1 MFLKKTKVVA
11 TIGPASAEKRVLTEM
26 VKSGLNVAR
35 LNFSHGD
42 HETHKKS
49 LDLVRG
55 VSKETKIPVAV
66 LQDLSGPKIR
76 TGEMKT
82 DLVDL
87 KKGSQ
92 LILTSNTI
100 IGDSSKLSITYKG
113 LYKEVKVGER
123 ILLDDG
129 RKELKVIK
137 IKGEDIYTRV
147 IVGGVIKPRRGVNLP
162 DTSLKISSLTAKD
175 KKDVL
180 FGVGHQVDFM
190 ALSFVRSAKD
200 VLDLRKI
207 LNSHKSDIAIIAKIE
222 TPDAVKDIDRIIE
235 VSDGIMVARGDLAV
249 EVSAENVPI
258 YQKMIIDKCNRV
270 GKPVI
275 VATQMLESMIN
286 MSVPTRAEVSD
297 VANSILDGADAIMLS
312 EETAMGKH
320 PALAIK
326 VMTKV
331 AQKVE
336 ENYPYTDSIS
346 GKFFNINHDKVID
359 TVDAITHYAFNTARD
374 VGAKLIVALT
384 ESSLTARMVSRYKP
398 RQPIM
403 VMSPNERALNRSLLT
418 FGCYPYKIRKFD
430 EVREARE
437 AITAELLK
445 NKFIKKGDKYVL
457 SAGVPFGKS
466 GGTNM
471 VMVWEV

>member
-11 TIGPASAEKRVLTEM
+11 TIGPASAEKKILTDM
-26 VKSGLNVAR
+26 IVSGLNVAR

-42 HETHKKS
+42 HQTHKKS
-49 LDLVRG
+49 LDLVRS
-55 VSKETKIPVAV
+55 VSSKTKIPVAV

-76 TGEMKT
+76 TGEMT
-82 DLVDL
+82 SNLVEL
-87 KKGSQ
+87 KNGSQ
-92 LILTSNTI
+92 LILTPKKFV
-100 IGDSSKLSITYKG
+100 GDEKKLSITYKN
-113 LYKEVKVGER
+113 LHKEVKVGER

-129 RKELKVIK
+129 RKELKVTK
-137 IKGEDIYTRV
+137 IKGEEIYTKI
-147 IVGGVIKPRRGVNLP
+147 IVGGHIKPRRGVNLP
-162 DTSLKISSLTAKD
+162 DTSLKVSSLTAKD

-180 FGVGHQVDFM
+180 FGIESQVDFI

-222 TPDAVKDIDRIIE
+222 TPDAIKNIDKIIE

-249 EVSAENVPI
+249 EVCAENVPI
-258 YQKMIIDKCNRV
+258 YQKMIVDKCNKA
-270 GKPVI
+270 GKSVI

-326 VMTKV
+326 IMTKV
-331 AQKVE
+331 ARKVE
-336 ENYPYTDSIS
+336 DNYPYTDFIS
-346 GKFFNINHDKVID
+346 GKFFRVDDKKVFD

-384 ESSLTARMVSRYKP
+384 ESSLTSRMVSRYKP

-403 VMSPNERALNRSLLT
+403 VMSPNDRALKRSLLS
-418 FGCYPYKIRKFD
+418 FGCYPYKIRQFR

-437 AITAELLK
+437 AITSELLK
-445 NKFIKKGDKYVL
+445 NKFIKKGEKYVL

-471 VMVWEV
+471 LMVWEV